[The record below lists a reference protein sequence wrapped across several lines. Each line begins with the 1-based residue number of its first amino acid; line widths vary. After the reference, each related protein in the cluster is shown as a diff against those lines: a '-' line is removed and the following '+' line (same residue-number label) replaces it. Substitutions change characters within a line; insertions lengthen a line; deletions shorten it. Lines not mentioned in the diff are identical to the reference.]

1 MPAGWLRGTP
11 YLRYPST
18 RADEERVILFPEKVC
33 KKPATRR
40 SGKIPR
46 LPGLGTAGAKGNLG
60 SGGGSRMIGLSGAQL
75 TAPFIRS
82 QTGRGI
88 SLRS

>member
-1 MPAGWLRGTP
+1 MGSPPA
-11 YLRYPST
+11 

-33 KKPATRR
+33 KKQATRR
-40 SGKIPR
+40 SGKFPR

-60 SGGGSRMIGLSGAQL
+60 GGGGSGEIGLSDARL